1 MTKLP
6 HLIIAD
12 YTQDSML
19 SITELCEICG
29 VTVTGIDEYV
39 AYDILQPAG
48 SVPNEW
54 LFDLTQLARMQKTL
68 RLQRDFHLDLTAAAL
83 VLDLLDEVDELH
95 ERLAILEKHTLK

>member
-19 SITELCEICG
+19 SITELCDICG
-29 VTVTGIDEYV
+29 VTVTVIDEYV
-39 AYDILQPAG
+39 AYDILQPEGNA
-48 SVPNEW
+48 PDEW
-54 LFDLTQLARMQKTL
+54 SFDLAQLARMQKTL

-83 VLDLLDEVDELH
+83 VLDLLDEIDALH
-95 ERLAILEKHTLK
+95 DRLAILEKHTLK